1 MDSVILL
8 YYRAPYEDAPE
19 LICACDTALSAEHKI
34 EYLMRMHQNL
44 YADRHRFEIS
54 SADYYT
60 FNGVITN

>member
-1 MDSVILL
+1 MGSVILL

-34 EYLMRMHQNL
+34 ECLMYMHPHL

-54 SADYYT
+54 SVDYYT
-60 FNGVITN
+60 FNEVITN